1 MMIVLVDEN
10 DLPVGVLPKMETHE
24 KGLLYRAFSVFI
36 FNRKGQL
43 LIQQRAIDKYHCGG
57 LWTNTCCS
65 HPAPGEEPL
74 EGARR
79 RLEEEMGITADLQYV
94 FRFLYMAPL
103 DKGLT
108 EHELDHV
115 FVGYTNQLPTP
126 DPDEVAA
133 WKYISPGKL
142 RKDIE
147 LHPDKYTP
155 WFRII
160 MERYFPEIKA
170 GLEQSCSQ

>member
-1 MMIVLVDEN
+1 MIVLVDEN

-147 LHPDKYTP
+147 LHPDKYTS